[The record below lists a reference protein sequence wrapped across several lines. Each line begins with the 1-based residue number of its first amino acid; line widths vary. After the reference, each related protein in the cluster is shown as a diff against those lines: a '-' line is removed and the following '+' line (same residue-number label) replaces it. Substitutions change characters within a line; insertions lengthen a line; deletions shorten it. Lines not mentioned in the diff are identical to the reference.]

1 MSLKILVVGSSGVLG
16 DMVSRELEK
25 RGASVLRASRS
36 MSDGGMHV
44 DLTKSETIKELLENT
59 GELDG
64 VINAAG
70 VVSFGKIL
78 ETPEHIVRD
87 LYETNAHGVYVLLSE
102 AVPRIKQGGFFCNI
116 TGVAAEM
123 EIIGMSAYCSSKAA
137 AMRIMSIARRELRP
151 LKIRV
156 VDARPGHTETGFASR
171 SLFGEA
177 PKMPKGLEP
186 ESVASLL
193 VDGVLGDVSDLAP
206 EYFAAHGT

>member
-1 MSLKILVVGSSGVLG
+1 
-16 DMVSRELEK
+16 MVSRELEK
-25 RGASVLRASRS
+25 REASVLRASRS
-36 MSDGGMHV
+36 VSDGGLYV
-44 DLTKSETIKELLENT
+44 DLTKPETIKELLKKT

-78 ETPEHIVRD
+78 ETPEYVVKE
-87 LYETNAHGVYVLLSE
+87 LYETNAQGLSVLLSE
-102 AVPRIKQGGFFCNI
+102 SIPYTRQGGFFCNI

-137 AMRIMSIARRELRP
+137 AMRVMNIAKRELRP

-177 PKMPKGLEP
+177 PKMAPGLKP

-193 VDGVLGDVSDLAP
+193 VDGVLGDVLDMAP
-206 EYFAAHGT
+206 EYFTTHGA